1 MGAARHIYKV
11 FGGWVDGWMELQCS
25 ALGPPKALFL
35 GLAQEKQYFTFVIN
49 AKHLFQLMGISNKHV
64 NEKSFPFLS

>member
-1 MGAARHIYKV
+1 MGVARHIYKV

-25 ALGPPKALFL
+25 ALGRPKALFL

-49 AKHLFQLMGISNKHV
+49 AKHFISTHGYKQ
-64 NEKSFPFLS
+64 